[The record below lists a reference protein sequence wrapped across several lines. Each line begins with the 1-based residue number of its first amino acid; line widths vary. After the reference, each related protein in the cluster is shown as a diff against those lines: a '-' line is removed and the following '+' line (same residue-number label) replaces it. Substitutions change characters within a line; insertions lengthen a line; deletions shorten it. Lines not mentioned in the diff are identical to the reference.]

1 MRKLGDMTPPK
12 NSSFLTAE
20 LKDTEVGD
28 VKFYEEKKVDN
39 DLMRL
44 QMNTQI

>member
-1 MRKLGDMTPPK
+1 MTPPK

-28 VKFYEEKKVDN
+28 VKFYEEKKWT
-39 DLMRL
+39 M
-44 QMNTQI
+44 T